1 MIRDID
7 TVLRNPVSVKQM
19 AAQIKKAC
27 DLYCT
32 FRLSEKELKEILLHF
47 AGIHGKKL
55 FYYDNALNPTISKI
69 IGKKRLELVR
79 LMLSGFQLK
88 VL

>member
-1 MIRDID
+1 MTRDID

-19 AAQIKKAC
+19 ADQIKKAC

-32 FRLSEKELKEILLHF
+32 FRLSEKELKELLMHF

-55 FYYDNALNPTISKI
+55 FHYDSALNPTISKI

-88 VL
+88 ML